1 MNDITALMGKLKANV
16 AYLQFDE
23 PMTEQRVYW
32 PVLDRAV
39 QAQTTEVVVAEA
51 VEALASV
58 EVAPIRTIGPW
69 SGSAIDLHAAMPAGE
84 RAAVLLEAAD
94 GRIIGAAQLPNL

>member
-58 EVAPIRTIGPW
+58 EVAPIRTIGP
-69 SGSAIDLHAAMPAGE
+69 SLLRRYGKSAAEVQSRALSDIFARLE
-84 RAAVLLEAAD
+84 RKAH
-94 GRIIGAAQLPNL
+94 